1 MAVAIKNQFPP
12 LAAFTYTTV
21 AADASA
27 DYVKFNYPGY
37 VHGAIAQVFAAA
49 GTENMTGLDVD
60 ITPSTASSE
69 IKVAVTAITAGD
81 IINLIIW

>member
-21 AADASA
+21 AADANA
-27 DYVKFNYPGY
+27 DYVEFNYPGY

-60 ITPSTASSE
+60 ITPSTSGSK

-81 IINLIIW
+81 VINLIIW